1 VHRVEA
7 SRSGLPRRHI
17 AELGEGEKSRASG
30 DEAGEGGVPMSHP
43 KHEKMHKL
51 ERQMADRMREHQD
64 LMERFINTG
73 DHSAQEKADKI
84 LHDFHR
90 LRKER
95 DELKERLNKPE

>member
-1 VHRVEA
+1 
-7 SRSGLPRRHI
+7 
-17 AELGEGEKSRASG
+17 
-30 DEAGEGGVPMSHP
+30 
-43 KHEKMHKL
+43 
-51 ERQMADRMREHQD
+51 MADRMREHQD

-73 DHSAQEKADKI
+73 DHSAQEKANRI